1 MTDPTGAV
9 IAGAQVAAINTGT
22 NFRYQAATNGA
33 GQYYLANLPPGSYQI
48 EIEKSGFKK
57 LVKPDVVLHVQD
69 ALTIDFQMEVGPTS
83 ASITVQGGAPLV
95 NTESATVSTLIDNR
109 FVENMPL
116 NERSFSSLIDLAPGV
131 VLTPVNGSDQG
142 QFSVNGERSD
152 ANYFMVDGVSANLG
166 NA

>member
-1 MTDPTGAV
+1 
-9 IAGAQVAAINTGT
+9 
-22 NFRYQAATNGA
+22 
-33 GQYYLANLPPGSYQI
+33 
-48 EIEKSGFKK
+48 
-57 LVKPDVVLHVQD
+57 
-69 ALTIDFQMEVGPTS
+69 
-83 ASITVQGGAPLV
+83 VQGGAPLV